1 MRQFIQRWIPTTAI
15 AIWAIA
21 CFVFFQFY
29 YPYHFFYKEQNQLF
43 LMTSDWLR
51 TYFEESGWLANM
63 VGEFLTLFYYYLFA
77 GATILTTVLTL
88 LCVTLY

>member
-1 MRQFIQRWIPTTAI
+1 MKLKTKIIIPTAAI

-51 TYFEESGWLANM
+51 TYFDRRSPLLSLEGFPHALPEENRRL
-63 VGEFLTLFYYYLFA
+63 
-77 GATILTTVLTL
+77 
-88 LCVTLY
+88 